1 MARLT
6 VQEKIDAALVEANK
20 NFMVLLEEQLRV
32 QSIELRMSFADEK
45 QKACTESFRNGW
57 CQGYDHYVKEFAQ
70 LSWFDRLLWRAER

>member
-20 NFMVLLEEQLRV
+20 NFMVLLDEQLRV

-45 QKACTESFRNGW
+45 QKAREESYVDGW
-57 CQGYDHYVKEFAQ
+57 HAAYRVAVTDFSA
-70 LSWFDRLLWRAER
+70 LSWFGRLFWRAER